1 MKVLLISPNTET
13 RPYPV
18 YPLGLD
24 YVAGAVKDRHQV
36 WIADINEPGGADTVL
51 ARVVQTDPDIIG
63 ISIRNVDTTDAVN
76 PGTYLW
82 QSREL
87 VDRIRK
93 ISRAPII
100 IGGSGLNMF
109 PRAILTHLG
118 ADYALTGEGERLAA
132 FLDRLSQNKPVTDL
146 PGVISP
152 NSPAGALTP
161 PRPLDN
167 LTKRSFLADRP
178 HVDYYLRHGGMLN
191 LQTKRGCC
199 FQCIYCTY
207 PDIEGRRMRLFD
219 PAEVARQAR
228 QLQDAGA
235 AFLFITDS
243 AFNADPDH
251 SLAVARAFERAQ
263 ITIPWGAYIAPA
275 RMPAGYFAALAKAGM
290 THAEFGTDAFC
301 DSILSQYRKPFTCTD
316 IFAAHQ
322 AALDA
327 GIHAAHFFLLGAP
340 DESENTLE
348 ITLDNAAA
356 LEKTACFFFT
366 GIRIY
371 PGTRVRRIAVE
382 RGLIQT
388 DADLL
393 EPVFYPPAHI
403 SAEQIQARVLE
414 KAQNRINWIVG
425 SGGDKS
431 AQIIS
436 RLHARGHTGPLW
448 EYLIR

>member
-1 MKVLLISPNTET
+1 MKVLLISPNAET

-24 YVAGAVKDRHQV
+24 YVAGAIKDRHQI
-36 WIADINEPGGADTVL
+36 WITDINEPGGADTIL
-51 ARVVQTDPDIIG
+51 ARVKQTDPDIIG
-63 ISIRNVDTTDAVN
+63 ISIRNVDTTDAAN
-76 PGTYLW
+76 PGTYL
-82 QSREL
+82 SETRDL
-87 VDRIRK
+87 VEKIRK
-93 ISRAPII
+93 ISQTPII

-109 PRAILTHLG
+109 PRAILSHLG

-146 PGVISP
+146 PGVITP
-152 NSPAGALTP
+152 DNRAGALTP
-161 PRPLDN
+161 PAPLNN
-167 LTKRSFLADRP
+167 LAKRSFLPDRP

-235 AFLFITDS
+235 GFLFVTDS

-251 SLAVARAFERAQ
+251 SLAVARAFARAQ
-263 ITIPWGAYIAPA
+263 LTIPWGAYIAPA
-275 RMPAGYFAALAKAGM
+275 RMPKGYFSALAKAGM

-301 DSILSQYRKPFTCTD
+301 DPILAQYRKPFTCAD
-316 IFAAHQ
+316 IFAAHE

-327 GIHAAHFFLLGAP
+327 GIYAAHFFLLGAP
-340 DESENTLE
+340 GESEKTLE
-348 ITLDNAAA
+348 TTLDNAAA
-356 LEKTACFFFT
+356 LKKTACFFFT

-371 PGTRVRRIAVE
+371 PGTRVRQMAVE
-382 RGLIQT
+382 EGQIRQ
-388 DADLL
+388 DADLF
-393 EPVFYPPAHI
+393 EPVFYRPEQI
-403 SAEQIQARVLE
+403 SAEQIQTRVTE
-414 KAQNRINWIVG
+414 KARNRINWIVG
-425 SGGDKS
+425 SGGDQS

-436 RLHARGHTGPLW
+436 RLHSRGHTGPLW
-448 EYLIR
+448 EYLVR